1 MGFSIETSVSAVT
14 VFLQGALSFFSPCV
28 LPLVPLYVSY
38 LAGGAAV
45 VGEDGVR
52 RYPRGKIF
60 LNTLFFV
67 VGISF
72 AFFLLGLGLTALGEF
87 FHNYQVW
94 FARASGVIILLF
106 GLYQLGLGKRT
117 MLLEQEHRLPFHL
130 NKLAMNP
137 AVALVMGFTFS
148 FAWTPCV
155 GPTLSSVLLMASS
168 AESSAAGFL
177 LIGVYTLGFVL
188 PFLAVGLFT
197 GTVLDFFKSHQNV
210 VRYTVKIGAVLL
222 IVMGILTLTGATG
235 GISADLAAGSGTV
248 QEEPAG
254 NSGEEAAPSG
264 DSQEE
269 HSGADSQ
276 EIPMVPAPD
285 FTLTDQYGQTH
296 TLSDYQGKTVFLNF
310 WATWCGPCKME
321 MPDIQ
326 ALYEDWDENAGELV
340 VLGVAGPNIGQ
351 EGSAEDIT
359 AFLEE
364 NGYTYPVV
372 MDETGTLFYQYGISA
387 YPTTFMID
395 TEGNV
400 FGYVQGA
407 VSREVMDD
415 IVEQT
420 RAAQM
425 IHPGRRGRTFAV
437 PAAFS
442 RAAES
447 ACKKVVNL
455 RQFVLESNSYR
466 GPLRRRG
473 TPIDRKRRGTPMAH
487 NDSFDEPRFE
497 ALYRKL
503 YPDLLRCAEIALRT
517 GGSWYVSVAGRAEEV
532 VQELFAFAWE
542 HQADLWSSASPTGW
556 LYRVLRYKVLELL
569 KEDRFWRKHL
579 IRAAG
584 EMPASPEDDFQQR
597 AEITS
602 ILTPEE
608 YEILRKLYLEKYT
621 YEELAR
627 EMGLKKSALAM
638 RVKRSK
644 ERFVKQWNRH

>member
-67 VGISF
+67 AGISF
-72 AFFLLGLGLTALGEF
+72 AFFLLGLGLTALGAF
-87 FHNYQVW
+87 FHDYQVW
-94 FARASGVIILLF
+94 FARISGVIILLF
-106 GLYQLGLGKRT
+106 GLYQLGLGKRA
-117 MLLEQEHRLPFHL
+117 MLLEQERRLPFRL
-130 NKLAMNP
+130 DKLAMNP

-197 GTVLDFFKSHQNV
+197 GAVLDFFKAHQSV

-222 IVMGILTLTGATG
+222 IVMGILTLTGATNG
-235 GISADLAAGSGTV
+235 LSADLAAVSGTTT
-248 QEEPAG
+248 QEEPAAPQDG
-254 NSGEEAAPSG
+254 TASGGAQEDASGAPEESGE
-264 DSQEE
+264 
-269 HSGADSQ
+269 
-276 EIPMVPAPD
+276 IPVVPAPD
-285 FTLTDQYGQTH
+285 FTLTDQYGETH
-296 TLSDYQGKTVFLNF
+296 TLSDYQGQTVFLNF

-326 ALYEDWDENAGELV
+326 ALYEEWDENAGDLV
-340 VLGVAGPNIGQ
+340 VLGVAGPGIGQ
-351 EGSAEDIT
+351 EGSAEDIA

-372 MDETGTLFYQYGISA
+372 MDDTGTLFYQYGISA

-395 TEGNV
+395 PEGNV

-407 VSREVMDD
+407 VSREIMDD

-420 RAAQM
+420 MTGQ
-425 IHPGRRGRTFAV
+425 RR
-437 PAAFS
+437 
-442 RAAES
+442 
-447 ACKKVVNL
+447 
-455 RQFVLESNSYR
+455 
-466 GPLRRRG
+466 
-473 TPIDRKRRGTPMAH
+473 
-487 NDSFDEPRFE
+487 
-497 ALYRKL
+497 
-503 YPDLLRCAEIALRT
+503 
-517 GGSWYVSVAGRAEEV
+517 
-532 VQELFAFAWE
+532 
-542 HQADLWSSASPTGW
+542 
-556 LYRVLRYKVLELL
+556 
-569 KEDRFWRKHL
+569 
-579 IRAAG
+579 
-584 EMPASPEDDFQQR
+584 
-597 AEITS
+597 
-602 ILTPEE
+602 
-608 YEILRKLYLEKYT
+608 
-621 YEELAR
+621 
-627 EMGLKKSALAM
+627 
-638 RVKRSK
+638 
-644 ERFVKQWNRH
+644 

>member
-14 VFLQGALSFFSPCV
+14 IFLQGALSFFSPCV

-106 GLYQLGLGKRT
+106 GLYQLGLGRRT
-117 MLLEQEHRLPFHL
+117 MLLEQEHRLPFRL
-130 NKLAMNP
+130 DKLAMNP

-197 GTVLDFFKSHQNV
+197 GAVLDFFKAHQSV

-222 IVMGILTLTGATG
+222 IVMGILTLTGATNG
-235 GISADLAAGSGTV
+235 LSADLAAVSGTTTQ
-248 QEEPAG
+248 QEDAG
-254 NSGEEAAPSG
+254 GAQGESGE
-264 DSQEE
+264 
-269 HSGADSQ
+269 
-276 EIPMVPAPD
+276 IPVIPAPD
-285 FTLTDQYGQTH
+285 FTLTDQYGETH
-296 TLSDYQGKTVFLNF
+296 TLSDYQGQTVFLNF

-326 ALYEDWDENAGELV
+326 ALYEEWDENAGDLV
-340 VLGVAGPNIGQ
+340 VLGVAGPGIGQ
-351 EGSAEDIT
+351 EGSAEDIA

-372 MDETGTLFYQYGISA
+372 MDDTGTLFYQYGISA

-395 TEGNV
+395 PEGNV

-407 VSREVMDD
+407 VSREIMDD

-420 RAAQM
+420 MTGQ
-425 IHPGRRGRTFAV
+425 RR
-437 PAAFS
+437 
-442 RAAES
+442 
-447 ACKKVVNL
+447 
-455 RQFVLESNSYR
+455 
-466 GPLRRRG
+466 
-473 TPIDRKRRGTPMAH
+473 
-487 NDSFDEPRFE
+487 
-497 ALYRKL
+497 
-503 YPDLLRCAEIALRT
+503 
-517 GGSWYVSVAGRAEEV
+517 
-532 VQELFAFAWE
+532 
-542 HQADLWSSASPTGW
+542 
-556 LYRVLRYKVLELL
+556 
-569 KEDRFWRKHL
+569 
-579 IRAAG
+579 
-584 EMPASPEDDFQQR
+584 
-597 AEITS
+597 
-602 ILTPEE
+602 
-608 YEILRKLYLEKYT
+608 
-621 YEELAR
+621 
-627 EMGLKKSALAM
+627 
-638 RVKRSK
+638 
-644 ERFVKQWNRH
+644 

>member
-45 VGEDGVR
+45 VDENGVR
-52 RYPRGKIF
+52 RYPRGRIF

-67 VGISF
+67 AGISF
-72 AFFLLGLGLTALGEF
+72 AFFLLGLGLSALGTF
-87 FHNYQVW
+87 FHDYQVW

-106 GLYQLGLGKRT
+106 GLYQLGLGRRT
-117 MLLEQEHRLPFHL
+117 MLLEREHRLPFRL
-130 NKLAMNP
+130 DKLAMNP

-197 GTVLDFFKSHQNV
+197 GTVLDFFKAHQNV
-210 VRYTVKIGAVLL
+210 VRYTVKLGAVLL

-235 GISADLAAGSGTV
+235 TISADLAAVSGTT
-248 QEEPAG
+248 QEEPAAEQEDTTG
-254 NSGEEAAPSG
+254 AQEESGE
-264 DSQEE
+264 
-269 HSGADSQ
+269 
-276 EIPMVPAPD
+276 IPVVPAPD
-285 FTLTDQYGQTH
+285 FTLTDQYGETH
-296 TLSDYQGKTVFLNF
+296 TLSDYQGQTVFLNF

-326 ALYEDWDENAGELV
+326 ALYEAWDENAGDLV

-351 EGSAEDIT
+351 EGSAEDIA

-372 MDETGTLFYQYGISA
+372 MDDTGALFYQYGISA

-415 IVEQT
+415 IIQQT
-420 RAAQM
+420 MTGQ
-425 IHPGRRGRTFAV
+425 RR
-437 PAAFS
+437 
-442 RAAES
+442 
-447 ACKKVVNL
+447 
-455 RQFVLESNSYR
+455 
-466 GPLRRRG
+466 
-473 TPIDRKRRGTPMAH
+473 
-487 NDSFDEPRFE
+487 
-497 ALYRKL
+497 
-503 YPDLLRCAEIALRT
+503 
-517 GGSWYVSVAGRAEEV
+517 
-532 VQELFAFAWE
+532 
-542 HQADLWSSASPTGW
+542 
-556 LYRVLRYKVLELL
+556 
-569 KEDRFWRKHL
+569 
-579 IRAAG
+579 
-584 EMPASPEDDFQQR
+584 
-597 AEITS
+597 
-602 ILTPEE
+602 
-608 YEILRKLYLEKYT
+608 
-621 YEELAR
+621 
-627 EMGLKKSALAM
+627 
-638 RVKRSK
+638 
-644 ERFVKQWNRH
+644 

>member
-117 MLLEQEHRLPFHL
+117 MLLEQEHHLPFHL

-155 GPTLSSVLLMASS
+155 GP
-168 AESSAAGFL
+168 
-177 LIGVYTLGFVL
+177 
-188 PFLAVGLFT
+188 
-197 GTVLDFFKSHQNV
+197 
-210 VRYTVKIGAVLL
+210 
-222 IVMGILTLTGATG
+222 
-235 GISADLAAGSGTV
+235 
-248 QEEPAG
+248 
-254 NSGEEAAPSG
+254 
-264 DSQEE
+264 
-269 HSGADSQ
+269 
-276 EIPMVPAPD
+276 APD
-285 FTLTDQYGQTH
+285 FTQTDQDGQSH
-296 TLSDYQGKTVFLNF
+296 PLSDYQGKTVFLNF

-420 RAAQM
+420 RTGQ
-425 IHPGRRGRTFAV
+425 RR
-437 PAAFS
+437 
-442 RAAES
+442 
-447 ACKKVVNL
+447 
-455 RQFVLESNSYR
+455 
-466 GPLRRRG
+466 
-473 TPIDRKRRGTPMAH
+473 
-487 NDSFDEPRFE
+487 
-497 ALYRKL
+497 
-503 YPDLLRCAEIALRT
+503 
-517 GGSWYVSVAGRAEEV
+517 
-532 VQELFAFAWE
+532 
-542 HQADLWSSASPTGW
+542 
-556 LYRVLRYKVLELL
+556 
-569 KEDRFWRKHL
+569 
-579 IRAAG
+579 
-584 EMPASPEDDFQQR
+584 
-597 AEITS
+597 
-602 ILTPEE
+602 
-608 YEILRKLYLEKYT
+608 
-621 YEELAR
+621 
-627 EMGLKKSALAM
+627 
-638 RVKRSK
+638 
-644 ERFVKQWNRH
+644 

>member
-45 VGEDGVR
+45 VDENGVR
-52 RYPRGKIF
+52 RYPRGRIF
-60 LNTLFFV
+60 FNTLFFV
-67 VGISF
+67 AGISF
-72 AFFLLGLGLTALGEF
+72 AFFLLGLGLSALGTF
-87 FHNYQVW
+87 FHDYQVW

-106 GLYQLGLGKRT
+106 GLYQLGLGRRT
-117 MLLEQEHRLPFHL
+117 MLLEQEHRLPFRL
-130 NKLAMNP
+130 DKLAMNP

-235 GISADLAAGSGTV
+235 TISADLAAVSGTT
-248 QEEPAG
+248 QEEPAAEQEDTTG
-254 NSGEEAAPSG
+254 AQEESGE
-264 DSQEE
+264 
-269 HSGADSQ
+269 
-276 EIPMVPAPD
+276 IPVVPAPD
-285 FTLTDQYGQTH
+285 FTLTDQYGETH
-296 TLSDYQGKTVFLNF
+296 TLSDYQGQTVFLNF

-326 ALYEDWDENAGELV
+326 ALYEAWDENAGDLV
-340 VLGVAGPNIGQ
+340 VLGVAGPGIGQ
-351 EGSAEDIT
+351 EGSAEDIA

-372 MDETGTLFYQYGISA
+372 MDDTGALFYQYGISA

-415 IVEQT
+415 IVQQT
-420 RAAQM
+420 MTGQ
-425 IHPGRRGRTFAV
+425 RR
-437 PAAFS
+437 
-442 RAAES
+442 
-447 ACKKVVNL
+447 
-455 RQFVLESNSYR
+455 
-466 GPLRRRG
+466 
-473 TPIDRKRRGTPMAH
+473 
-487 NDSFDEPRFE
+487 
-497 ALYRKL
+497 
-503 YPDLLRCAEIALRT
+503 
-517 GGSWYVSVAGRAEEV
+517 
-532 VQELFAFAWE
+532 
-542 HQADLWSSASPTGW
+542 
-556 LYRVLRYKVLELL
+556 
-569 KEDRFWRKHL
+569 
-579 IRAAG
+579 
-584 EMPASPEDDFQQR
+584 
-597 AEITS
+597 
-602 ILTPEE
+602 
-608 YEILRKLYLEKYT
+608 
-621 YEELAR
+621 
-627 EMGLKKSALAM
+627 
-638 RVKRSK
+638 
-644 ERFVKQWNRH
+644 

>member
-235 GISADLAAGSGTV
+235 GISADLAAAPQRCRKSPPGTAAKRRPP
-248 QEEPAG
+248 PAILRR
-254 NSGEEAAPSG
+254 S
-264 DSQEE
+264 
-269 HSGADSQ
+269 
-276 EIPMVPAPD
+276 
-285 FTLTDQYGQTH
+285 
-296 TLSDYQGKTVFLNF
+296 
-310 WATWCGPCKME
+310 
-321 MPDIQ
+321 
-326 ALYEDWDENAGELV
+326 
-340 VLGVAGPNIGQ
+340 
-351 EGSAEDIT
+351 T
-359 AFLEE
+359 A
-364 NGYTYPVV
+364 
-372 MDETGTLFYQYGISA
+372 
-387 YPTTFMID
+387 
-395 TEGNV
+395 
-400 FGYVQGA
+400 
-407 VSREVMDD
+407 
-415 IVEQT
+415 
-420 RAAQM
+420 
-425 IHPGRRGRTFAV
+425 GRTARRS
-437 PAAFS
+437 PWS
-442 RAAES
+442 
-447 ACKKVVNL
+447 
-455 RQFVLESNSYR
+455 
-466 GPLRRRG
+466 PLR
-473 TPIDRKRRGTPMAH
+473 
-487 NDSFDEPRFE
+487 
-497 ALYRKL
+497 
-503 YPDLLRCAEIALRT
+503 
-517 GGSWYVSVAGRAEEV
+517 
-532 VQELFAFAWE
+532 
-542 HQADLWSSASPTGW
+542 
-556 LYRVLRYKVLELL
+556 
-569 KEDRFWRKHL
+569 
-579 IRAAG
+579 
-584 EMPASPEDDFQQR
+584 
-597 AEITS
+597 TS
-602 ILTPEE
+602 L
-608 YEILRKLYLEKYT
+608 
-621 YEELAR
+621 
-627 EMGLKKSALAM
+627 
-638 RVKRSK
+638 
-644 ERFVKQWNRH
+644 

>member
-72 AFFLLGLGLTALGEF
+72 AFFLLGLGLTALGDF
-87 FHNYQVW
+87 FHDYQVW
-94 FARASGVIILLF
+94 FARASGIIILLF

-117 MLLEQEHRLPFHL
+117 MLLEQEHRLPFRL
-130 NKLAMNP
+130 DKLAMNP

-197 GTVLDFFKSHQNV
+197 GAVLDFFKAHQSV

-222 IVMGILTLTGATG
+222 IVMGILTLTGATNG
-235 GISADLAAGSGTV
+235 LSADLAAVSGTTT
-248 QEEPAG
+248 QEESAAEQEDAG
-254 NSGEEAAPSG
+254 GAQEESGE
-264 DSQEE
+264 
-269 HSGADSQ
+269 
-276 EIPMVPAPD
+276 IPVIPAPD
-285 FTLTDQYGQTH
+285 FTLTDQYGETH
-296 TLSDYQGKTVFLNF
+296 TLSDYQGQTVFLNF

-326 ALYEDWDENAGELV
+326 ALYEEWDENAGDLV
-340 VLGVAGPNIGQ
+340 VLGVAGPGIGR
-351 EGSAEDIT
+351 EGSAEDIA

-372 MDETGTLFYQYGISA
+372 MDDTGMLFYQYGISA

-395 TEGNV
+395 PEGNV

-407 VSREVMDD
+407 VSREIMDD

-420 RAAQM
+420 MTGQ
-425 IHPGRRGRTFAV
+425 RR
-437 PAAFS
+437 
-442 RAAES
+442 
-447 ACKKVVNL
+447 
-455 RQFVLESNSYR
+455 
-466 GPLRRRG
+466 
-473 TPIDRKRRGTPMAH
+473 
-487 NDSFDEPRFE
+487 
-497 ALYRKL
+497 
-503 YPDLLRCAEIALRT
+503 
-517 GGSWYVSVAGRAEEV
+517 
-532 VQELFAFAWE
+532 
-542 HQADLWSSASPTGW
+542 
-556 LYRVLRYKVLELL
+556 
-569 KEDRFWRKHL
+569 
-579 IRAAG
+579 
-584 EMPASPEDDFQQR
+584 
-597 AEITS
+597 
-602 ILTPEE
+602 
-608 YEILRKLYLEKYT
+608 
-621 YEELAR
+621 
-627 EMGLKKSALAM
+627 
-638 RVKRSK
+638 
-644 ERFVKQWNRH
+644 

>member
-72 AFFLLGLGLTALGEF
+72 AFFLLGLGLTALGDF
-87 FHNYQVW
+87 FHDYQVW

-106 GLYQLGLGKRT
+106 GLYQLGLGRRT
-117 MLLEQEHRLPFHL
+117 MLLEQEHRLPFRL
-130 NKLAMNP
+130 DKLAMNP

-197 GTVLDFFKSHQNV
+197 GTVLDFFKAHQNV
-210 VRYTVKIGAVLL
+210 VRYTVKLGAVLL

-235 GISADLAAGSGTV
+235 TISADLAAVSGTTA
-248 QEEPAG
+248 QEEPAAEQEDTTG
-254 NSGEEAAPSG
+254 AQEESGE
-264 DSQEE
+264 
-269 HSGADSQ
+269 
-276 EIPMVPAPD
+276 IPVVPAPD
-285 FTLTDQYGQTH
+285 FTLTDQYGETH
-296 TLSDYQGKTVFLNF
+296 TLSDYQGQTVFLNF

-326 ALYEDWDENAGELV
+326 ALYEDWGENAGELV

-351 EGSAEDIT
+351 EGSAEDIA

-372 MDETGTLFYQYGISA
+372 MDDTGALFYQYGISA

-407 VSREVMDD
+407 LTREVMDD
-415 IVEQT
+415 IIQQT
-420 RAAQM
+420 MTGQ
-425 IHPGRRGRTFAV
+425 RR
-437 PAAFS
+437 
-442 RAAES
+442 
-447 ACKKVVNL
+447 
-455 RQFVLESNSYR
+455 
-466 GPLRRRG
+466 
-473 TPIDRKRRGTPMAH
+473 
-487 NDSFDEPRFE
+487 
-497 ALYRKL
+497 
-503 YPDLLRCAEIALRT
+503 
-517 GGSWYVSVAGRAEEV
+517 
-532 VQELFAFAWE
+532 
-542 HQADLWSSASPTGW
+542 
-556 LYRVLRYKVLELL
+556 
-569 KEDRFWRKHL
+569 
-579 IRAAG
+579 
-584 EMPASPEDDFQQR
+584 
-597 AEITS
+597 
-602 ILTPEE
+602 
-608 YEILRKLYLEKYT
+608 
-621 YEELAR
+621 
-627 EMGLKKSALAM
+627 
-638 RVKRSK
+638 
-644 ERFVKQWNRH
+644 

>member
-106 GLYQLGLGKRT
+106 GLYQLGLGKRA
-117 MLLEQEHRLPFHL
+117 MLLEQERRLPFRL
-130 NKLAMNP
+130 DKLAMNP

-197 GTVLDFFKSHQNV
+197 GAVLDFFKAHQSV

-222 IVMGILTLTGATG
+222 IVMGILTLTGATNG
-235 GISADLAAGSGTV
+235 LSADLAAGTTT
-248 QEEPAG
+248 QEEPAAPQDG
-254 NSGEEAAPSG
+254 TASGGAQEDASGAQEESGE
-264 DSQEE
+264 
-269 HSGADSQ
+269 
-276 EIPMVPAPD
+276 IPVIPAPD
-285 FTLTDQYGQTH
+285 FTLTDQYGETH
-296 TLSDYQGKTVFLNF
+296 TLSDYQGQTVFLNF

-326 ALYEDWDENAGELV
+326 ALYEEWDENAGDLV
-340 VLGVAGPNIGQ
+340 VLGVAGPGIGQ
-351 EGSAEDIT
+351 EGSAEDIA
-359 AFLEE
+359 AFLEA

-372 MDETGTLFYQYGISA
+372 MDDTGTLFYQYGISA

-395 TEGNV
+395 PEGNV

-407 VSREVMDD
+407 VSREIMDD

-420 RAAQM
+420 MTGQ
-425 IHPGRRGRTFAV
+425 RR
-437 PAAFS
+437 
-442 RAAES
+442 
-447 ACKKVVNL
+447 
-455 RQFVLESNSYR
+455 
-466 GPLRRRG
+466 
-473 TPIDRKRRGTPMAH
+473 
-487 NDSFDEPRFE
+487 
-497 ALYRKL
+497 
-503 YPDLLRCAEIALRT
+503 
-517 GGSWYVSVAGRAEEV
+517 
-532 VQELFAFAWE
+532 
-542 HQADLWSSASPTGW
+542 
-556 LYRVLRYKVLELL
+556 
-569 KEDRFWRKHL
+569 
-579 IRAAG
+579 
-584 EMPASPEDDFQQR
+584 
-597 AEITS
+597 
-602 ILTPEE
+602 
-608 YEILRKLYLEKYT
+608 
-621 YEELAR
+621 
-627 EMGLKKSALAM
+627 
-638 RVKRSK
+638 
-644 ERFVKQWNRH
+644 